1 MPMSLDGSS
10 LTIEKLVAIARDYE
24 KVELA
29 PEALERIKVCRAML
43 EEKLANKEIMYGT
56 NTGIGEFSETMLNDE
71 QVKEFQKYLIYNHAA
86 GIGEPAP
93 IEYVR
98 AALAGRPWEEP
109 VAKVIVNPPWLPK
122 PSGYS
127 HGIEARGR
135 LLFVAGQTAQDADG
149 RIAPVGDLVGQFRQA
164 LDNPPPVLRCANA
177 GPEHIARMTWF
188 ITDKRA
194 YLAALAE
201 IGQIWREKMGRHYPA
216 MAVVEVKA
224 LIEDAALIE
233 IETTAVVPR

>member
-1 MPMSLDGSS
+1 MRREDVDLGN
-10 LTIEKLVAIARDYE
+10 I
-24 KVELA
+24 
-29 PEALERIKVCRAML
+29 ALEV
-43 EEKLANKEIMYGT
+43 
-56 NTGIGEFSETMLNDE
+56 
-71 QVKEFQKYLIYNHAA
+71 
-86 GIGEPAP
+86 
-93 IEYVR
+93 
-98 AALAGRPWEEP
+98 
-109 VAKVIVNPPWLPK
+109 
-122 PSGYS
+122 
-127 HGIEARGR
+127 
-135 LLFVAGQTAQDADG
+135 
-149 RIAPVGDLVGQFRQA
+149 VGDLSAQAEKKRIRTELERDAACIVQGDPDRLRQA